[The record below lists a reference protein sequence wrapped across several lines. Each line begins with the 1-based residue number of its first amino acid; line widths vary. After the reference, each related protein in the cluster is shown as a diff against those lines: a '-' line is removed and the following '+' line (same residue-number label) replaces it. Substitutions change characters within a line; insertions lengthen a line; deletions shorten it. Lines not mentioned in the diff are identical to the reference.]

1 MRFVLDQNLA
11 RSDALKAR
19 LEAGHEIIFTD
30 DFFVEAF
37 KSASPQQTLN
47 TNLRILREYPWQ
59 ILATEEQDVLLKLEL
74 EQGAPIRTEQ
84 LISIEGTQKIRD
96 MLSVNEA
103 TLAQIVHN
111 SRADAERRIANR
123 TEYTERLVRD
133 IAKHALALMKRDNA
147 LQEYGNNHT
156 KRISDIADVAF
167 QIIKMKLD
175 AVYPSDNIFSNFEN
189 SHSLMFAEVFSFTWR
204 SVDWAINGGF
214 QAADKAI
221 KGDGFDLRYVNFS
234 SFFDGIL
241 SLEPWL
247 TKCRTEMLSALNP

>member
-11 RSDALKAR
+11 RSDTLKST

-47 TNLRILREYPWQ
+47 TNFKILREYPNR
-59 ILATEEQDVLLKLEL
+59 ILVTEEQDVLLKLEL
-74 EQGAPIRTEQ
+74 EQATPIRIEQ
-84 LISIEGTQKIRD
+84 LISTEGTEKIRD
-96 MLSVNEA
+96 MLSANDVA
-103 TLAQIVHN
+103 LAQIVQN

-133 IAKHALALMKRDNA
+133 IAKHTLALMKRDNA

-167 QIIKMKLD
+167 KLIKMKLD
-175 AVYPSDNIFSNFEN
+175 AVYPSDDIFSNFEN
-189 SHSLMFAEVFSFTWR
+189 RHSFMFAEIFSFTWR

-214 QAADKAI
+214 QSADKAI
-221 KGDGFDLRYVNFS
+221 KGDGVDLRYVNFS

-247 TKCRTEMLSALNP
+247 TRCRTDMLSALNP